1 VLVSAL
7 GSATQAISILAS
19 CRKAMTATSRLLILE
34 MLIGAENTPV
44 FANMLD
50 LMMLV
55 LTSGRERTLA
65 EYRQLA
71 SRAGLDVTRVVPT
84 RVPLTILEAEPI
96 RSEPAPTAAARRG
109 RPPTSADRPGRG
121 WRALEP

>member
-1 VLVSAL
+1 
-7 GSATQAISILAS
+7 
-19 CRKAMTATSRLLILE
+19 MTAASRLLILE

-55 LTSGRERTLA
+55 STGGRERTLA

-71 SRAGLDVTRVVPT
+71 SKAGLEVTRVVPT
-84 RVPLTILEAEPI
+84 SVPLTIIEAIPMRAEP
-96 RSEPAPTAAARRG
+96 A
-109 RPPTSADRPGRG
+109 
-121 WRALEP
+121 